1 MKCQPTQILSFQC
14 FSQSMK
20 QQLQS
25 QLTVSPE
32 TGERPEKK
40 ELKIRLC
47 RLSPVYIEEIYVL
60 REYPVIKSMLD
71 KLHFYD

>member
-47 RLSPVYIEEIYVL
+47 RLSPVYNRRNI
-60 REYPVIKSMLD
+60 RIKGISCD
-71 KLHFYD
+71 KIHAR